1 MNTHITGVPF
11 ENWVLSAILV
21 RNREQVTDSSIKL
34 HNKGLD
40 DLYSSQNITR
50 MIRSMRMIGA
60 GHVVCMRKIKN
71 AWFWLENLKERNCL
85 EDLA

>member
-11 ENWVLSAILV
+11 ENWVLSGILV
-21 RNREQVTDSSIKL
+21 PNRQEVTDNWIKL

-40 DLYSSQNITR
+40 DLYSPQNIIG

-60 GHVVCMRKIKN
+60 GHVVCMTKIKN
-71 AWFWLENLKERNCL
+71 DWFWLKNLKERNCL